1 MVFRWHSVCFT
12 SSMMKAKLIYTRTTN
27 HSVQRFYRLDRPLI
41 LSNLQAVSELM
52 VSSLCL
58 PTETSVHLYPVHD
71 EGIAW
76 EPLAMVVGLS
86 AELGETEALD
96 AMLLEMMNIEK
107 RKPTRQTVHLKQRM
121 PRRKPTRYFQKRI
134 LSSAMASLN
143 AIMLPKMKISRSAQA

>member
-1 MVFRWHSVCFT
+1 MVFRWHSVCLT
-12 SSMMKAKLIYTRTTN
+12 SSMMKAKRIYTRTTP

-58 PTETSVHLYPVHD
+58 QTETSVHLYPVHD

-86 AELGETEALD
+86 TELGKTEALD

-107 RKPTRQTVHLKQRM
+107 RASIASTVNLTPKIL
-121 PRRKPTRYFQKRI
+121 RRKPTRYFEKRI

-143 AIMLPKMKISRSAQA
+143 AIMLPKMKISRSVQA

>member
-1 MVFRWHSVCFT
+1 
-12 SSMMKAKLIYTRTTN
+12 
-27 HSVQRFYRLDRPLI
+27 
-41 LSNLQAVSELM
+41 M

-58 PTETSVHLYPVHD
+58 STETSVHLYPVHD

-86 AELGETEALD
+86 AELGRSEALD

-107 RKPTRQTVHLKQRM
+107 REPTRQTVHLKQRM

-134 LSSAMASLN
+134 LSSAMASPQYDY
-143 AIMLPKMKISRSAQA
+143 AS

>member
-1 MVFRWHSVCFT
+1 
-12 SSMMKAKLIYTRTTN
+12 MMKANLIYTRTTN
-27 HSVQRFYRLDRPLI
+27 HSIQRFYRLDRALI

-52 VSSLCL
+52 VSSLNL
-58 PTETSVHLYPVHD
+58 PTETSVHLYPVHE

-96 AMLLEMMNIEK
+96 AMLLEMLNIEK
-107 RKPTRQTVHLKQRM
+107 REPVAPAMNLKQQM
-121 PRRKPTRYFQKRI
+121 PRRKPTRYFQERI

-143 AIMLPKMKISRSAQA
+143 AITLPKMKISRLTQA

>member
-1 MVFRWHSVCFT
+1 
-12 SSMMKAKLIYTRTTN
+12 
-27 HSVQRFYRLDRPLI
+27 
-41 LSNLQAVSELM
+41 M

-58 PTETSVHLYPVHD
+58 QTETSVHLYPVHD

-86 AELGETEALD
+86 TELGKTEALD

-107 RKPTRQTVHLKQRM
+107 RASIASTVNLTPKIL
-121 PRRKPTRYFQKRI
+121 RRKPTRYFEKRI

-143 AIMLPKMKISRSAQA
+143 AIMLPKMKISRSVQA

>member
-1 MVFRWHSVCFT
+1 
-12 SSMMKAKLIYTRTTN
+12 MMKANLIYTRTTN
-27 HSVQRFYRLDRPLI
+27 HSIQRFYRLDQALI

-52 VSSLCL
+52 VSSLNL
-58 PTETSVHLYPVHD
+58 WRASVHLYPVHE

-96 AMLLEMMNIEK
+96 AMLLEMLNIEK
-107 RKPTRQTVHLKQRM
+107 REPVAPAMNLKQQM
-121 PRRKPTRYFQKRI
+121 PRRKPTRYFQERI

-143 AIMLPKMKISRSAQA
+143 AITLPKMKISRLTQA

>member
-1 MVFRWHSVCFT
+1 
-12 SSMMKAKLIYTRTTN
+12 MKAKRIYTRTTL

-58 PTETSVHLYPVHD
+58 STETSVHLYPVHD

-86 AELGETEALD
+86 AELGRSEALD

-107 RKPTRQTVHLKQRM
+107 REPTRG
-121 PRRKPTRYFQKRI
+121 
-134 LSSAMASLN
+134 A
-143 AIMLPKMKISRSAQA
+143 

>member
-1 MVFRWHSVCFT
+1 
-12 SSMMKAKLIYTRTTN
+12 MMKAKLIYTRTTP

-58 PTETSVHLYPVHD
+58 HTETSVHLYPVHD

-86 AELGETEALD
+86 AELGKTEALD

-107 RKPTRQTVHLKQRM
+107 RESIASTLNLTPKI
-121 PRRKPTRYFQKRI
+121 PRRKPTRYFEKRI

-143 AIMLPKMKISRSAQA
+143 AIMLPKMKISRSVQA

>member
-1 MVFRWHSVCFT
+1 
-12 SSMMKAKLIYTRTTN
+12 MMKAKLIYTRTTN
-27 HSVQRFYRLDRPLI
+27 HSIQRFYRLDRALI

-52 VSSLCL
+52 VSSLNL
-58 PTETSVHLYPVHD
+58 PTETSVHLYPVHE

-96 AMLLEMMNIEK
+96 AMLLEMLNIEK
-107 RKPTRQTVHLKQRM
+107 REPVAPVNLKQQM

-143 AIMLPKMKISRSAQA
+143 AIMLPKMKISRLTQA